1 MWRTGLVAPRHVRS
15 SRTRARTHVPC
26 IGRQILFFFLFY
38 IFIYFWLRWVFVAV
52 RGLSLVAASGGYSV
66 AVRGLLIA
74 VASLVAEH
82 GL

>member
-1 MWRTGLVAPRHVRS
+1 MAKGAVFH
-15 SRTRARTHVPC
+15 ARVFQC
-26 IGRQILFFFLFY
+26 KFFFLF
-38 IFIYFWLRWVFVAV
+38 FFFWLRWVFVAV